1 MASDRQ
7 HDLLSLFEHDVVG
20 VELPGSDSSEI
31 ESSSF
36 GGDISDDAPDAS
48 PASPPLRPAL
58 PRPAAPKRARG
69 GAAAG
74 GDDRWARAVRQ
85 NFARLRDDSSD
96 AGGVFGDGVIVGGD
110 EEKAEPIAG
119 QWEFHDF
126 AQEDW
131 TSIVEE
137 ATDDP
142 DYCYLCA
149 CTQSDRELEGN
160 PNLQQYIVFLVDNY
174 SKMTRKILA
183 LQGQKIYNE
192 MLRPYT
198 AGKKPMRCQTIID
211 HLEKHAP
218 TVRIQLEHVNRTLN
232 RCLFEESKHLMQIE
246 QGTQKT
252 RLSSLNVNTFLKLA
266 MFQNDI
272 TTRLSKIRP
281 DTKK

>member
-1 MASDRQ
+1 MRD
-7 HDLLSLFEHDVVG
+7 D
-20 VELPGSDSSEI
+20 GSD
-31 ESSSF
+31 
-36 GGDISDDAPDAS
+36 GG
-48 PASPPLRPAL
+48 
-58 PRPAAPKRARG
+58 G
-69 GAAAG
+69 M
-74 GDDRWARAVRQ
+74 
-85 NFARLRDDSSD
+85 
-96 AGGVFGDGVIVGGD
+96 FGDGVIIGGD
-110 EEKAEPIAG
+110 DEKEHIADR
-119 QWEFHDF
+119 WEFHDF

-131 TSIVEE
+131 TNIVEE
-137 ATDDP
+137 PTDDP
-142 DYCYLCA
+142 DYCFLCA

-160 PNLQQYIVFLVDNY
+160 PNLQQYIVFLIDSY
-174 SKMTRKILA
+174 SKMTRKVLA
-183 LQGQKIYNE
+183 QQGQRIYNE

-232 RCLFEESKHLMQIE
+232 RCLFEESKHLLQVE

-281 DTKK
+281 DAKK

>member
-7 HDLLSLFEHDVVG
+7 RDVLALFENDVVG
-20 VELPGSDSSEI
+20 VEVPISDSELD
-31 ESSSF
+31 SSF
-36 GGDISDDAPDAS
+36 GDDNSDAPA
-48 PASPPLRPAL
+48 AAAAAPPRRL
-58 PRPAAPKRARG
+58 PPVPVQAPKRPRG
-69 GAAAG
+69 GAAADAG
-74 GDDRWARAVRQ
+74 GDHWARAVRQ
-85 NFARLRDDSSD
+85 NLNEMRDDGSD
-96 AGGVFGDGVIVGGD
+96 GGGMFGDGVIIGGD
-110 EEKAEPIAG
+110 DEKEHIADR
-119 QWEFHDF
+119 WEFHDF

-131 TSIVEE
+131 TNIVEE
-137 ATDDP
+137 PTDDP
-142 DYCYLCA
+142 DYCFLCA

-160 PNLQQYIVFLVDNY
+160 PNLQQYIVFLIDSY
-174 SKMTRKILA
+174 SKMTRKVLA
-183 LQGQKIYNE
+183 QQGQRIYNE

-232 RCLFEESKHLMQIE
+232 RCLFEESKHLLQVE

-281 DTKK
+281 DAKK